1 MGWVLTNGPGLS
13 NDISKNVFDTDST
26 GDEWPLPFGQ
36 ELELVLG
43 VESRTLKKSHFE
55 SKENEVL

>member
-1 MGWVLTNGPGLS
+1 MIGPALS
-13 NDISKNVFDTDST
+13 NDINQKIFYTDST